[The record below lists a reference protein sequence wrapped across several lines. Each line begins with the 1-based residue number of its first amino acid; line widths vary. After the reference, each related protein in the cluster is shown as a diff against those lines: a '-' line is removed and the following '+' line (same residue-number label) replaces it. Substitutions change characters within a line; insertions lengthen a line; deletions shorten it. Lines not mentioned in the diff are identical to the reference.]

1 MEACKQLVSAHS
13 APHFSCTV
21 FGIMPLVK
29 DYFFGGGR
37 GVGGGAFVRPYLQ
50 LHKVDIAWKVSS
62 NEFIIARNLHQF
74 TVQVV

>member
-29 DYFFGGGR
+29 DYFFGGEG
-37 GVGGGAFVRPYLQ
+37 GWGGGAFVRPYLQ